1 MRRTTNPFKKL
12 IKWVI
17 FGGLIYGGWQAN
29 LRWEEF
35 KPVLAELEEK
45 NPEKYATMVDEAK
58 SLNIKE
64 AQQLFKEIDS
74 MTRGEVIA
82 LRYKKWK
89 EKRKTDKKF
98 AEKYYDDEL
107 LNRVEV
113 RKALQENYQSRA
125 DELRE
130 LKQDQPV
137 KIRFEQWKKT
147 ELWKQRLILYEK
159 CVKYIKMEIK
169 DREVFRKDLE
179 ISKVSTLIAR
189 LSNEPLPVEL
199 LCNDLVPQATSREKV
214 QNAILRLKE
223 TLTFKYYIQLLE
235 EVGIPRREVY
245 PLDDELR
252 SKIRDYDDS

>member
-1 MRRTTNPFKKL
+1 MRKSKTPIKKL

-45 NPEKYATMVDEAK
+45 NPEKYAAMIAEAK
-58 SLNIKE
+58 SFHVKE
-64 AQQLFKEIDS
+64 TQQLFKEIDS
-74 MTRGEVIA
+74 VTRGDVIA
-82 LRYKKWK
+82 LRYEKWK

-98 AEKYYDDEL
+98 AAKSYDDEL
-107 LNRVEV
+107 LNRIEV
-113 RKALQENYQSRA
+113 RKAFQKDYQSRM
-125 DELRE
+125 DGLRE
-130 LKQDQPV
+130 LKQHQLV
-137 KIRFEQWKKT
+137 SVQFEQWKKT
-147 ELWKQRLILYEK
+147 EPWKQRLVLHEK

-169 DREVFRKDLE
+169 DREVFRRGLE
-179 ISKVSTLIAR
+179 VSKVSTLIAR

-199 LCNDLVPQATSREKV
+199 LCNDLVPHATSPEKV
-214 QNAILRLKE
+214 QEAVLSLKE

-245 PLDDELR
+245 SFKDELR
-252 SKIRDYDDS
+252 GKVRDYNDS